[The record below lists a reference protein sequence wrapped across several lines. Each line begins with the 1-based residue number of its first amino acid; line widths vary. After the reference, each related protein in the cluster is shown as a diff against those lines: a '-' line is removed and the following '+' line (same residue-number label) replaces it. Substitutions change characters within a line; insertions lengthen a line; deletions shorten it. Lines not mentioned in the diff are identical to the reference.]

1 MGFFGKI
8 TAGLKKTRES
18 LAGAID
24 GMLSAFTKVDEEL
37 FEELGALQCATEE
50 ILGYVGTT
58 ERKLEAWCRKNYS
71 RRSLKE
77 MLSMIRQDGLIAIRR
92 ASFDQLKKSA
102 TIISQQYN
110 RFLPDAGKDPGEN
123 AEAAIRAMSAAMAP
137 TGRRYDY
144 NVASLISVLN
154 FLEALTSFP
163 PLEIYF

>member
-1 MGFFGKI
+1 MPAEP
-8 TAGLKKTRES
+8 TELTGLRRK
-18 LAGAID
+18 L
-24 GMLSAFTKVDEEL
+24 TKEL

-123 AEAAIRAMSAAMAP
+123 AEAAIRALSAAMAP
-137 TGRRYDY
+137 TREELRELYP
-144 NVASLISVLN
+144 
-154 FLEALTSFP
+154 EA
-163 PLEIYF
+163 EQEGGGV